1 MSRHWAERIGW
12 VVLVV
17 SITTYFYTE
26 YSRLEYTLDY
36 TRLYYTTLKRDY
48 DKLYKGSEKEAE
60 DLRHANWKPLKT
72 PRTD

>member
-26 YSRLEYTLDY
+26 YSRLEFTLDY
-36 TRLYYTTLKRDY
+36 TRLNYIALKRDY
-48 DKLYKGSEKEAE
+48 DELYKGSEKEAE
-60 DLRHANWKPLKT
+60 DLRHANWKSRKT
-72 PRTD
+72 TRTD